1 MKDKVVL
8 ITGASGG
15 MGRAIAQKFAVDGA
29 KIALN
34 DIAQAEEALKKLVEE
49 LNESFALISTH
60 AAEPQAKDED
70 ETLVPSPCSFGKAF
84 VADVSKLEDVE
95 KMIQDIQKEFG
106 RLDVLVNNA
115 GICQDKTLAKM
126 KKEEWQRVIDIDL
139 TGVFNCT
146 KAALPLIIAN
156 QGKIISISSLVGQR
170 GNFGQ
175 TNYAAAKAG
184 VIGFTKAL
192 AKEVGRFGVT
202 VNAIAPGFIETR
214 LTENLPPEVKE
225 TVKKFTPLGRF
236 GKPEEV
242 ASLVAFLAS
251 EEANFITGAVI
262 NIDGGLPL

>member
-1 MKDKVVL
+1 MSMKDKVVL

-15 MGRAIAQKFAVDGA
+15 IGKAIAKKFAASGA
-29 KIALN
+29 KLALN
-34 DIAQAEEALKKLVEE
+34 DITPAEETLKTITQE
-49 LNESFALISTH
+49 LG
-60 AAEPQAKDED
+60 
-70 ETLVPSPCSFGKAF
+70 GKYF
-84 VADVSKLEDVE
+84 LADVSELEEVE
-95 KMIQDIQKEFG
+95 KMVGGIQKEFG

-115 GICQDKTLAKM
+115 GITQDRTLAKM
-126 KKEEWQRVIDIDL
+126 TKEEWQKVIDIDL
-139 TGVFNCT
+139 TGVFNCAKT
-146 KAALPLIIAN
+146 ALPLLIQN
-156 QGKIISISSLVGQR
+156 QGKIVNVSSLVGQR

-184 VIGFTKAL
+184 IIGFTKAL
-192 AKEVGRFGVT
+192 AKEVGRLGVT

-214 LTENLPPEVKE
+214 LTENLAPEFKE

-242 ASLVAFLAS
+242 ASLIFFLAS

>member
-15 MGRAIAQKFAVDGA
+15 IGKAIAKKFAAAGA
-29 KIALN
+29 EVALN
-34 DIAQAEEALKKLVEE
+34 DIAPSEEALK
-49 LNESFALISTH
+49 SFSQEIG
-60 AAEPQAKDED
+60 AKYF
-70 ETLVPSPCSFGKAF
+70 L
-84 VADVSKLEDVE
+84 ADVSKLEKVE
-95 KMIQDIQKEFG
+95 KMVEEIQKEFG

-115 GICQDKTLAKM
+115 GITQDRTLAKM
-126 KKEEWQRVIDIDL
+126 TKEEWQRVIDINL
-139 TGVFNCT
+139 TGVFNCS
-146 KAALPLIIAN
+146 KAALPLLIQN
-156 QGKIISISSLVGQR
+156 QGNIINISSLVGQR

-184 VIGFTKAL
+184 IIGFTKSL
-192 AKEVGRFGVT
+192 AKEVGRLGVR

-214 LTENLPPEVKE
+214 LTENLPPEVTE

-242 ASLVAFLAS
+242 ANLIFFLAS
-251 EEANFITGAVI
+251 DQANFITGAVV

>member
-1 MKDKVVL
+1 MFKDKVVL

-15 MGRAIAQKFAVDGA
+15 IGRAIAKKFAEGRA
-29 KIALN
+29 KVALN
-34 DIAQAEEALKKLVEE
+34 DIAQAEENLKKFAEE
-49 LNESFALISTH
+49 LG
-60 AAEPQAKDED
+60 
-70 ETLVPSPCSFGKAF
+70 GKYF
-84 VADVSKLEDVE
+84 LADVSKLEEVE
-95 KMIQDIQKEFG
+95 RMVEEIQKEFG
-106 RLDVLVNNA
+106 RLDILVNNA
-115 GICQDKTLAKM
+115 GITQDRTLAKM
-126 KKEEWQRVIDIDL
+126 TKEEWQRVIDIDL

-184 VIGFTKAL
+184 IIGFTKSL
-192 AKEVGRFGVT
+192 SKEVGRFGVT
-202 VNAIAPGFIETR
+202 VNAVAPGFIETR
-214 LTENLPPEVKE
+214 LTENLPSEVVE

-242 ASLVAFLAS
+242 ASLVFFLAS
-251 EEANFITGAVI
+251 EEANFINGAIV

>member
-15 MGRAIAQKFAVDGA
+15 IGKAIAKKFAEAEA
-29 KIALN
+29 KVALN
-34 DIAQAEEALKKLVEE
+34 DIVPAEETLK
-49 LNESFALISTH
+49 SFSQEIGGRYFL
-60 AAEPQAKDED
+60 
-70 ETLVPSPCSFGKAF
+70 
-84 VADVSKLEDVE
+84 ADVSKLEEVE
-95 KMIQDIQKEFG
+95 KMVRDIQKEFG
-106 RLDVLVNNA
+106 RLDILVNNA

-126 KKEEWQRVIDIDL
+126 TKEEWQRVIDVDL

-146 KAALPLIIAN
+146 KVSLPLIIQN
-156 QGKIISISSLVGQR
+156 QGKIISISSLVGER

-184 VIGFTKAL
+184 IIGFTKAL
-192 AKEVGRFGVT
+192 GKEVGRFGVT

-225 TVKKFTPLGRF
+225 TVQKFTPLGRF

-242 ASLVAFLAS
+242 ANLVFFLAS
-251 EEANFITGAVI
+251 GEASFITGTVI
-262 NIDGGLPL
+262 NIDGGMPL